1 MKKTSQR
8 DKDLLSLWRER
19 PINKRKEI
27 HIIEFY
33 SDVKEYHPHL
43 FTGINYDPY
52 QYLKG
57 LLRPQIE
64 LDELLEK

>member
-1 MKKTSQR
+1 MKKISQR

-19 PINKRKEI
+19 PINKRKEM
-27 HIIEFY
+27 HIMEFY
-33 SDVKEYHPHL
+33 AYVQEHCPHL
-43 FTGINYDPY
+43 FRGITYDPY

-57 LLRPQIE
+57 LLLPQIE